1 MKISYRNYPALQIYD
16 KQRCKAFINTSD
28 YLDILPLNVADKSE
42 NTMKTMQEVKET
54 LKKEISNGEQADYF
68 RDKGI
73 YYLSPAFI
81 AAVMHALPQMNQLL
95 KDYDVMS
102 DIHEDCV
109 MIMPTSK
116 NFSSTIL
123 EFSTDTEGHH
133 RMTRSVIGALS
144 EFYIYDII
152 KTDNGKAG
160 FHMSCYLNMEE
171 GDMRQTCIQNL
182 SAWYIFLLFK
192 KYANVETYLI
202 EAGQK
207 QFMEVDFS
215 PIDCKTPE
223 HKAKNEAGINVTV
236 LDSLWY
242 TTICR
247 EEGFMVSGHF
257 RLQPCKDSQG
267 HWTRKIIYIA
277 AYEKHGYH
285 RQARIRSE
293 KQL

>member
-152 KTDNGKAG
+152 KTDNGQAG
-160 FHMSCYLNMEE
+160 FNMSCYLNMEE

-223 HKAKNEAGINVTV
+223 HKAKNEPGINVTV

-285 RQARIRSE
+285 RQARIKSE
-293 KQL
+293 Q

>member
-1 MKISYRNYPALQIYD
+1 MQIYD

-28 YLDILPLNVADKSE
+28 YLDILPLNMADKSE

-152 KTDNGKAG
+152 KTDNGQAG

-293 KQL
+293 Q

>member
-16 KQRCKAFINTSD
+16 KQRCKTFINTSD
-28 YLDILPLNVADKSE
+28 YLDILPYNVADKSE
-42 NTMKTMQEVKET
+42 NTMKVVQEVREV
-54 LKKEISNGEQADYF
+54 LKKEISGGEQADYF

-95 KDYDVMS
+95 LDYDVMS

-109 MIMPTSK
+109 MIWPTSK
-116 NFSSTIL
+116 NVL
-123 EFSTDTEGHH
+123 EFSTDPEGQH
-133 RMTRSVIGALS
+133 RMTRSVMGALT
-144 EFYIYDII
+144 EFYYYDII
-152 KTDNGKAG
+152 KTDNGQTG
-160 FHMSCYLNMEE
+160 FHLSNYLNMEK
-171 GDMRQTCIQNL
+171 GDMWHTSIEHL

-192 KYANVETYLI
+192 KYANIETYLI

-242 TTICR
+242 TTICPSR
-247 EEGFMVSGHF
+247 MESRMVA
-257 RLQPCKDSQG
+257 P
-267 HWTRKIIYIA
+267 IA
-277 AYEKHGYH
+277 TIG
-285 RQARIRSE
+285 
-293 KQL
+293 

>member
-16 KQRCKAFINTSD
+16 KQRCKAFIKTSY
-28 YLDILPLNVADKSE
+28 YLDILPYKVSDKSE
-42 NTMKTMQEVKET
+42 RTMKAVQEVRET
-54 LKKEISNGEQADYF
+54 LKEEVSAGVQAEYYK
-68 RDKGI
+68 DKSI
-73 YYLSPAFI
+73 YYLSPAFM
-81 AAVMHALPQMNQLL
+81 AAVKHAIPQMNQLL
-95 KDYDVMS
+95 VDYDAMS

-109 MIMPTSK
+109 MILPASQS
-116 NFSSTIL
+116 NGTIL
-123 EFSTDTEGHH
+123 EFSTDEEGHH
-133 RMTRSVIGALS
+133 RMTRSMKGVLT
-144 EFYIYDII
+144 EFYVYDIE
-152 KTDNGKAG
+152 KTGNGLAG
-160 FHMSCYLNMEE
+160 FNMLCYLNMEE
-171 GDMRQTCIQNL
+171 GDMVKTSFVHL

-192 KYANVETYLI
+192 KYANVESYLI
-202 EAGQK
+202 ESGQK
-207 QFMEVDFS
+207 QFMKVDFS

-223 HKAKNEAGINVTV
+223 HKAKNEAGINVVV

-257 RLQPCKDSQG
+257 RLQPCKDSHG

-293 KQL
+293 EN

>member
-1 MKISYRNYPALQIYD
+1 MKISYRNYPSLQIYD
-16 KQRCKAFINTSD
+16 KQRCKTFINTSD
-28 YLDILPLNVADKSE
+28 YLDVMEYYLMKDGDQYAKQTVQEMKKQMKERIENGIIAEYFSDKP
-42 NTMKTMQEVKET
+42 
-54 LKKEISNGEQADYF
+54 
-68 RDKGI
+68 I
-73 YYLSPAFI
+73 YYLSPAFL

-95 KDYDVMS
+95 VDYETMK

-109 MIMPTSK
+109 MI
-116 NFSSTIL
+116 FSSNGNKSVM
-123 EFSTDTEGHH
+123 EFSTDDDGHH
-133 RMTRSVIGALS
+133 VFTRCSHEVLS
-144 EFYIYDII
+144 EFYMYDII
-152 KTDNGKAG
+152 KCDNGKAG
-160 FHMSCYLNMEE
+160 FNMGCYLNMEN
-171 GDMRQTCIQNL
+171 GDMAKTSISNL

-202 EAGQK
+202 EAGEK

-223 HKAKNEAGINVTV
+223 HKAKNEAGINVIV

-242 TTICR
+242 TNICR

-257 RLQPCKDSQG
+257 RLQPCKDSMG

-285 RQARIRSE
+285 RQARIRCE
-293 KQL
+293 AN

>member
-1 MKISYRNYPALQIYD
+1 MKISYRNYPSLQIYD
-16 KQRCKAFINTSD
+16 KNRCKQFVRTSD
-28 YLDILPLNVADKSE
+28 YLDVMEYYLMKDGDEYARQTVQEMKKQMKERIENGIIAEYFSDKP
-42 NTMKTMQEVKET
+42 
-54 LKKEISNGEQADYF
+54 
-68 RDKGI
+68 I
-73 YYLSPAFI
+73 YYLSPAFL

-95 KDYDVMS
+95 VDYDAMS

-109 MIMPTSK
+109 MILPASQS
-116 NFSSTIL
+116 NGTIL
-123 EFSTDTEGHH
+123 EFSTDEEGHH
-133 RMTRSVIGALS
+133 RMTRSMKGVLT
-144 EFYIYDII
+144 EFYMYDIE
-152 KTDNGKAG
+152 KRDNGRAG
-160 FHMSCYLNMEE
+160 FNMSCYLNMED
-171 GDMRQTCIQNL
+171 GDMAKTSIQNL
-182 SAWYIFLLFK
+182 SAWYILLLFK

-223 HKAKNEAGINVTV
+223 HKAKNEAGINVIV

-242 TTICR
+242 TNICR

-257 RLQPCKDSQG
+257 RLQPCKDGMG

-293 KQL
+293 AN

>member
-28 YLDILPLNVADKSE
+28 YLDILPCYVADKSE
-42 NTMKTMQEVKET
+42 NTMKTMQEIKET
-54 LKKEISNGEQADYF
+54 LKKEISGGEQADYF

-102 DIHEDCV
+102 EIHEDCV
-109 MIMPTSK
+109 MILPASK
-116 NFSSTIL
+116 NVL
-123 EFSTDTEGHH
+123 EFSTDSEGHH
-133 RMTRSVIGALS
+133 RMTRSMKGALS
-144 EFYIYDII
+144 EFYIYDIE
-152 KTDNGKAG
+152 KMDNGKAG
-160 FHMSCYLNMEE
+160 FHMSCYLNMLE
-171 GDMRQTCIQNL
+171 GDMRETCIESL

-257 RLQPCKDSQG
+257 RLQPCKDSMG

-285 RQARIRSE
+285 RQARIKSE
-293 KQL
+293 P

>member
-1 MKISYRNYPALQIYD
+1 
-16 KQRCKAFINTSD
+16 
-28 YLDILPLNVADKSE
+28 
-42 NTMKTMQEVKET
+42 MKTVQAMKES
-54 LKKEISNGEQADYF
+54 LKKEISDGVQADYY
-68 RDKGI
+68 RDKSI
-73 YYLSPAFI
+73 YYLSPAFM
-81 AAVMHALPQMNQLL
+81 AAIGHAIPQMNQLIV
-95 KDYDVMS
+95 DYEAMS

-109 MIMPTSK
+109 MILPASQSHNTV
-116 NFSSTIL
+116 L
-123 EFSTDTEGHH
+123 EFSTDEEGHH
-133 RMTRSVIGALS
+133 RMTRSMSGVLT
-144 EFYIYDII
+144 EFYMYDIV
-152 KTDNGKAG
+152 KGDNGRAH
-160 FHMSCYLNMEE
+160 FNMSCYLNMED
-171 GDMRQTCIQNL
+171 GDMRKTSIRNL
-182 SAWYIFLLFK
+182 SVWYIFLLFK

-223 HKAKNEAGINVTV
+223 HNAKNEAGINVIV

-257 RLQPCKDSQG
+257 RLQPCKDDMG

-285 RQARIRSE
+285 RQARIRTE
-293 KQL
+293 AN

>member
-54 LKKEISNGEQADYF
+54 LKKEISGGEQADYF

-152 KTDNGKAG
+152 KTDNGQAG

-293 KQL
+293 Q

>member
-16 KQRCKAFINTSD
+16 KRRCRAFAKESD
-28 YLDILPLNVADKSE
+28 YADILVWALREKDEATIKTAQSVAEGIKEEIASGDIAEYFSDKP
-42 NTMKTMQEVKET
+42 
-54 LKKEISNGEQADYF
+54 
-68 RDKGI
+68 I
-73 YYLSPAFI
+73 YYISPTFL
-81 AAVMHALPQMNQLL
+81 AAVMHAIPQMNQLL
-95 KDYDVMS
+95 VSYDVMK

-109 MIMPTSK
+109 MILPTSNNK
-116 NFSSTIL
+116 TIL
-123 EFSTDTEGHH
+123 EFSTSSDGTH
-133 RMTRSVIGALS
+133 RFTRSESGCLS
-144 EFYIYDII
+144 EFYIYDIE
-152 KTDNGKAG
+152 KGGDDRAGFKMSCWLTMADNG
-160 FHMSCYLNMEE
+160 NMAQASIEY
-171 GDMRQTCIQNL
+171 L

-223 HKAKNEAGINVTV
+223 HKAKNEAGIDVIV

-257 RLQPCKDSQG
+257 RLQPKKING
-267 HWTRKIIYIA
+267 KWTREIIYIA

-285 RQARIRSE
+285 RQAKIRTIES
-293 KQL
+293 